1 MYTILNIT
9 LYIVSFLNVKV
20 KGDKCYNI
28 KSRGGD
34 NVKFVLFL
42 QLLVL
47 VIFIF
52 SMYILPSNAYFI
64 SVLSIF
70 IIVNTAGLSYY
81 VFRIWISNIGNSRRL
96 LRTSYSLV
104 LTVVLIGML
113 YLIIN
118 VFKLWVERYPQ
129 DTLMLFINTLLIIST
144 FLLVSF
150 GIAYLTMKKELERQI
165 IENER
170 LKQSQLVL
178 KLESLKSKL
187 NPHFLFNSIAV
198 AISMIDL
205 GEDKEK
211 LKSYLSNVTDLLRLS
226 IDAPEVWS
234 VKEELELASKYLNV
248 QKERFEGLNFEIYIS
263 EHYLNRRI
271 PALILQPILENA
283 IVHGISKSK
292 HGGMVTISCQGDN
305 EKEII
310 IEVKDNGVGAE
321 NIQKGTGLTIV
332 EERLKLFSKDSRLE
346 YSSKVNEGT
355 CVRIH
360 VVYL

>member
-1 MYTILNIT
+1 M
-9 LYIVSFLNVKV
+9 KV
-20 KGDKCYNI
+20 
-28 KSRGGD
+28 
-34 NVKFVLFL
+34 VLFL

-52 SMYILPSNAYFI
+52 SMYVLPSNAYFI

-70 IIVNTAGLSYY
+70 IIVNTSGLSYY
-81 VFRIWISNIGNSRRL
+81 VFRIWIYNLKNSKRFVRAFYSIIFLIAL
-96 LRTSYSLV
+96 L
-104 LTVVLIGML
+104 GMM
-113 YLIIN
+113 YLMVN
-118 VFKLWVERYPQ
+118 LFKLWIDRYPQ
-129 DTLMLFINTLLIIST
+129 DTLMSFVNTLLVVST

-150 GIAYLTMKKELERQI
+150 GIAYLTLKRELERQI

-170 LKQSQLVL
+170 LKQAQLML
-178 KLESLKSKL
+178 KLESLKSRL

-234 VKEELELASKYLNV
+234 VKEEMELANKYLNV
-248 QKERFEGLNFEIYIS
+248 QKERFEGLNFEIYVS

-292 HGGMVTISCQGDN
+292 HGGMVTISCQGNN

-310 IEVKDNGVGAE
+310 IEVKDNGVGTE
-321 NIQKGTGLTIV
+321 NIEKGTGLTIV

-360 VVYL
+360 VVYP